1 MTRRKGMLAAAGLV
15 AALALAT
22 AARGEFD
29 PEAWRTF
36 REIAVAEGAKGDN
49 ACVAIDDDV
58 WNSSAA
64 PSLRDLRILRGEV
77 DEIGFAVWVPEKTPA
92 RIEERSAR
100 VFNRAKRGREASE
113 LSLDLAENPPTTNR
127 VRIETPAS
135 NFRCAVAVEG
145 SDDAKQWKTLRDD
158 AAILDFSG
166 DRHARFTT
174 VSFPDSRYRY
184 LRVVVEAPA
193 GGEPIDL
200 GGATVFQEWPAE
212 KPALPMLADRT
223 VSKRIETQE
232 AGATALTL
240 DLGARNLPVSK
251 VVFETPD
258 ETFVRDVRVS
268 AANDQKSWTD
278 AGGGVIFRVR
288 TDRYRK
294 ENLEVEFP
302 EHFGRFVRLRILNGD
317 DPPLAI
323 TRLAVQGRPRY
334 VFFSFEAGREY
345 RLFYGNRGARE
356 TRYDYVQVF
365 AHIDRGAAVE
375 ARLGGVRHN
384 PRFIATRETPAPSP
398 WIQRN
403 QWVLYVALGLAVVGL
418 GLVALRALR
427 RTETPEGA

>member
-1 MTRRKGMLAAAGLV
+1 MTRRKGMLAAAGFV

-36 REIAVAEGAKGDN
+36 REIAVAEGAQGDN
-49 ACVAIDDDV
+49 ACVALDDDV
-58 WNSSAA
+58 WDTSAD

-92 RIEERSAR
+92 RIEERSGR

-113 LSLDLAENPPTTNR
+113 LTLDLGENPPTTNR

-145 SDDAKQWKTLRDD
+145 SDDAKKWKTLRDD

-166 DRHARFTT
+166 DRNARFTT
-174 VSFPDSRYRY
+174 VSFPDSRHRY

-223 VSKRIETQE
+223 VSKRIEMQE
-232 AGATALTL
+232 AGATVLTL

-258 ETFVRDVRVS
+258 GNFVRDVRVS
-268 AANDQKSWTD
+268 VSNDQKDGSD
-278 AGGGVIFRVR
+278 AEGGVIFRVW

-294 ENLEVEFP
+294 ENLEVEFA
-302 EHFGRFVRLRILNGD
+302 ERFGRYVRLRILNGD

-323 TRLAVQGRPRY
+323 TRVAVQGRPRY
-334 VFFSFEAGREY
+334 VFFPFEAGRQY
-345 RLFYGNRGARE
+345 RLCYGNRGARD
-356 TRYDYVQVF
+356 TRYDYTQVF
-365 AHIDRGAAVE
+365 PHIDRGAAIE

-418 GLVALRALR
+418 GVVALRALR
-427 RTETPEGA
+427 RTETPEAS